1 MHIIRTISEMLST
14 RRALEEGQTIGF
26 VPTMGYL
33 HEGHLSLVDRA
44 RKENGCVVVSIF
56 VNPTQFGPSED
67 LAKYPR
73 DIRRDLMLLN
83 DRKVDYVFLPE
94 AQDMYPGGK
103 METTVQV
110 STVTEMLEGELR
122 PGHFAGVATIVAKLF
137 HLVKPTHAYFG
148 RKDAQQL
155 TVINKMVQDLNF
167 ETTVVPCPTLREPD
181 GLAMSSRN
189 VYLSASERQTALF
202 ISRGLHAAHALWQ
215 SGTSDGE
222 SLLQVVRQEMAQ
234 GDFAAIDYIELVDSE
249 TFATERQARLGSLI
263 VVAAK
268 VGPTRLIDNIRLD

>member
-14 RRALEEGQTIGF
+14 RRALAGQTIGF

-44 RKENGCVVVSIF
+44 RNENDCVVVSIF

-110 STVTEMLEGELR
+110 SMVTEMLEGELR

-215 SGTSDGE
+215 RSISDRDT
-222 SLLQVVRQEMAQ
+222 LLQTVRQEMAQ
-234 GDFAAIDYIELVDSE
+234 GDFAAIDYIELVDSA
-249 TFATERQARLGSLI
+249 TFATETQARVGSLI

-268 VGPTRLIDNIRLD
+268 VGPTRLIDNIWLD

>member
-1 MHIIRTISEMLST
+1 MQVVKTIAEMRTA
-14 RRALEEGQTIGF
+14 RYALQEKTIGF

-33 HEGHLSLVDRA
+33 HDGHLSLVDRA
-44 RKENGCVVVSIF
+44 KAENDCIVVSIF
-56 VNPTQFGPSED
+56 VNPTQFGPNED

-73 DIRRDLMLLN
+73 DISRDLMLLTE
-83 DRKVDYVFLPE
+83 RKVDYVFVPE
-94 AQDMYPGGK
+94 VLDMYPGGR

-110 STVTEMLEGELR
+110 STVTDILEGALR

-137 HLVKPTHAYFG
+137 HVIKPTRAYFG

-155 TVINKMVQDLNF
+155 AVINKMVQGLNF
-167 ETTVVPCPTLREPD
+167 ATAVVPCPTLREPD

-189 VYLSASERQTALF
+189 VYLSAAERQTALF

-215 SGTSDGE
+215 SGISDGE
-222 SLLQVVRQEMAQ
+222 TLLQVVRQEMAQ

-268 VGPTRLIDNIRLD
+268 VGPTRLIDNIMLD